1 MFHMALVAVF
11 IGTVG
16 CRNAFFSKLKEAKQ
30 TTKNLEIRQDDA
42 TDDPSLEYEQWDC
55 NTCILADGYT
65 YCQWPDQ
72 FHDDGG
78 CLPNVSDGYHT
89 PCSEEDGEKIVD
101 ACPADKLEL
110 FHHVFEGYK
119 LHQMCESK
127 EFEDC
132 DKPAAQILCEKC
144 QYMSKECDD
153 SGNMV
158 QCFDGTC
165 IDGSYVCD
173 GEVDCPEYED
183 VDDDGNSVKFK
194 HNEDEYLCPDWMK
207 EAEEYDEYTNLLNE
221 FTKLLQEYE
230 LDILNSFKLIL
241 QKLQ

>member
-1 MFHMALVAVF
+1 M
-11 IGTVG
+11 I
-16 CRNAFFSKLKEAKQ
+16 
-30 TTKNLEIRQDDA
+30 
-42 TDDPSLEYEQWDC
+42 
-55 NTCILADGYT
+55 
-65 YCQWPDQ
+65 CQSIS
-72 FHDDGG
+72 FAY
-78 CLPNVSDGYHT
+78 L
-89 PCSEEDGEKIVD
+89 
-101 ACPADKLEL
+101 L
-110 FHHVFEGYK
+110 
-119 LHQMCESK
+119 
-127 EFEDC
+127 
-132 DKPAAQILCEKC
+132 
-144 QYMSKECDD
+144 ECDD

>member
-1 MFHMALVAVF
+1 MKIATNQRHKSYVKSASIWAKVRS
-11 IGTVG
+11 ISKYDYWQI
-16 CRNAFFSKLKEAKQ
+16 FSLQ
-30 TTKNLEIRQDDA
+30 ISKNEIV
-42 TDDPSLEYEQWDC
+42 
-55 NTCILADGYT
+55 
-65 YCQWPDQ
+65 CQSIS
-72 FHDDGG
+72 FAY
-78 CLPNVSDGYHT
+78 L
-89 PCSEEDGEKIVD
+89 
-101 ACPADKLEL
+101 L
-110 FHHVFEGYK
+110 
-119 LHQMCESK
+119 
-127 EFEDC
+127 
-132 DKPAAQILCEKC
+132 
-144 QYMSKECDD
+144 ECDEF
-153 SGNMV
+153 SSIPGAMV

-221 FTKLLQEYE
+221 FTKLLGEYE